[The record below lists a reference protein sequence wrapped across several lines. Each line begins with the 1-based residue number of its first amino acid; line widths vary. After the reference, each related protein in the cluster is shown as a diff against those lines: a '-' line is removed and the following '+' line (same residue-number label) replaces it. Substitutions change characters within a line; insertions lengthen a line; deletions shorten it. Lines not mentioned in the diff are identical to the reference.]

1 MKEPVQKE
9 RILEA
14 ARKRFA
20 HFGSAKTTLTEIADD
35 LSLSKQAL
43 HHYFPDK
50 QSIIRAVTTQLLEQ
64 YMEALE
70 AALAQS
76 SSVFAALMALVDVR
90 NRFGRPNHLF
100 FAQLESDGQWFN
112 RDARAMLLGMARR
125 ERRLLEGRLAQGI
138 ASGELRLED
147 PRATARIVLETLTA
161 IGRTARNC
169 PPDETLFETRERQ
182 QRELVTLIYNGLGKE
197 TWKH

>member
-1 MKEPVQKE
+1 MKEPVQRE

-20 HFGSAKTTLTEIADD
+20 HFGSGKTTLTEIADD

-43 HHYFPDK
+43 SHYFPDK
-50 QSIIRAVTTQLLEQ
+50 QSLIRAVTTQLLEQ
-64 YMEALE
+64 YMEALRL
-70 AALAQS
+70 ALAES
-76 SSVFAALMALVDVR
+76 ETVYNALLALVEIR

-112 RDARAMLLGMARR
+112 RDARAMLLRMARR
-125 ERRLLEGRLAQGI
+125 ERQLLVARFAQGV
-138 ASGELRLED
+138 ASGELRLAN
-147 PRATARIVLETLTA
+147 PGAAARILLEALA
-161 IGRTARNC
+161 SIGRTSRNC
-169 PPDETLFETRERQ
+169 PPDDRLFESRARQ

-197 TWKH
+197 PWKQ